1 MKKVAVLVLAMLALA
16 GLTTLA
22 YADLDVYKD
31 SWVNSYPSMWM
42 GSAQA
47 NYGSDPSLH
56 SITYTTV
63 NVGGADGNV
72 ASFAY
77 DMSKETWAGEVVQ
90 QGGGG
95 TATVDLSAY
104 TQLKFKVAK
113 PVGGQDVV
121 VQKFTMTDGNG
132 IEHATAAHTVST
144 TDFSDEITI
153 DLTGINLSA
162 VNNLWGFIV
171 TQADN
176 GGGTGTRTF
185 YVDDVRYVGGN
196 KGEVVVKVTG
206 GKRGIAVMNRINFG
220 SVAAGSNTNSA
231 TLSGDK
237 WFEIRNI
244 GDAPTS
250 SETVSLDV
258 VNPGGWT
265 AVTTEARPL
274 VNRYVLAAV
283 FNTTSPLPG
292 DGTFILP
299 DDALTTTPAFATASK
314 FAGNANGM
322 NITPYSLTGDARY
335 MFLRFYAP
343 DQTSS
348 NAETKLYVEV
358 GF

>member
-22 YADLDVYKD
+22 YADLSVFKD
-31 SWVNSYPSMWM
+31 SWVNSYPSLWM

-47 NYGSDPSLH
+47 NYGSNPALH
-56 SITYTTV
+56 SLTYTSV
-63 NVGGADGNV
+63 NAGGAQGNV

-77 DMSKETWAGEVVQ
+77 DTSKETWAGEVVQ

-113 PVGGQDVV
+113 PLGGPNVV
-121 VQKFTMTDGNG
+121 IQKFTMTDGNG
-132 IEHATAAHTVST
+132 IEHATAAHTIST
-144 TDFSDEITI
+144 TDFSDEITV

-162 VNNLWGFIV
+162 VNQLWGFII

-176 GGGTGTRTF
+176 GNGTGSLTF
-185 YVDDVRYVGGN
+185 YVDDIRYVGGN

-206 GKRGIAVMNRINFG
+206 GKRGIAVMNRIDFG

-244 GDAPTS
+244 GDSPS
-250 SETVSLDV
+250 SQETVLLDV

-265 AVTTEARPL
+265 AVTTEARPFT
-274 VNRYVLAAV
+274 NKYVLAAI
-283 FNTTSPLPG
+283 FNGQSPLPTDG
-292 DGTFILP
+292 DYTLP
-299 DDALTTTPAFATASK
+299 DDALTTTPAIASATK
-314 FAGNANGM
+314 FAGNSTGV
-322 NITPYSLTGDARY
+322 NITPYSLTGDARFL
-335 MFLRFYAP
+335 FLRFYAP
-343 DQTSS
+343 DTTSS
-348 NAETKLYVEV
+348 NATTTLFVEV